1 MDYSAMIAQFFA
13 AIALHEQLFQIK
25 ETVLQ
30 DWKGLFNA
38 CIN

>member
-1 MDYSAMIAQFFA
+1 MDYSAMIVEFVA

-30 DWKGLFNA
+30 DGKGLFNA
-38 CIN
+38 CNN